1 LKTSTVDS
9 ALFLRNPT
17 GTLQA
22 LLLRCWAMNGFK
34 LLIDTNVVIGLED
47 AQPVQASLAELVRL
61 SNEHGIGLFVDG
73 ANYDDVARDKD
84 ETRRAV
90 TLSKLAKFQQLRGIP
105 LPVESFLVARFGAI
119 NKDNDRSDVRFL
131 AALDAKAVD
140 FLVSQDIGLH
150 RRADRAGLGAN
161 VFTVEEALQWVRHL
175 FGVKAV
181 KLPYIVERKAYEIDN
196 SHTIFV
202 SLRADYPGFDTW
214 FDKCRR
220 EHRECWVLELD
231 DDIAGLIVRK
241 NETHA
246 QAGTKGLGPKI
257 LKICTFKVRDEF
269 LGEKYGELLLKQVLW
284 FAQHNRYDLTYVTA
298 FPKQA
303 FLIDLLCAYGFRHT
317 ETLANGEL
325 MLEKSF
331 VNGPLP
337 AVSSEMLSF
346 DREHYPRF
354 SDSPEV
360 HKFCIPIQPD
370 YHRQLFPEIAFGA
383 ELPLFPS
390 SAFTPMLAHGS
401 ARTPGNT
408 IRKVYLCRA
417 KITRLRPGDL
427 VFFYMSKDQ
436 AYSASQS
443 ITTVGVVEQVVDIM
457 SAEELVKQTAKR
469 SVFSGEDLTGMEP
482 SPVSPVKMID
492 FLLVGHSQ
500 PAVPLATLVSTG
512 IFNGRPPQSIAEFTE
527 DRYSALKTFLQL
539 GFDI

>member
-1 LKTSTVDS
+1 
-9 ALFLRNPT
+9 
-17 GTLQA
+17 
-22 LLLRCWAMNGFK
+22 MNGFK
-34 LLIDTNVVIGLED
+34 FLIDTNVVIGLED
-47 AQPVQASLAELVRL
+47 AQPVEAPLAELVRV
-61 SNEHGIGLFVDG
+61 SGEHGIGLFVDG

-105 LPVESFLVARFGAI
+105 LPTESGLVARFGAI
-119 NKDNDRSDVRFL
+119 NNDNDRSDVRFL

-140 FLVSQDIGLH
+140 FVVTQDSGLH

-161 VFTVEEALQWVRHL
+161 VFTIEEALQWVKQL

-181 KLPYIVERKAYEIDN
+181 KLPYIVERKAYEIDKSN
-196 SHTIFV
+196 AIFE

-214 FDKCRR
+214 FDKCRK

-231 DDIAGLIVRK
+231 GDIAGLIIRK

-246 QAGTKGLGPKI
+246 LACTEGLGPKI

-284 FAQHNRYDLTYVTA
+284 FAQHNQYDLAYITA

-303 FLIDLLCAYGFRHT
+303 FLIDLLLAYGFKHT
-317 ETLANGEL
+317 KTLANEEL
-325 MLEKSF
+325 MLEKTF

-337 AVSSEMLSF
+337 AVSADVFGS
-346 DREHYPRF
+346 DRGHYPRF
-354 SDSPEV
+354 FDGPGV
-360 HKFCIPIQPD
+360 RKFCVPIQPD
-370 YHRQLFPEIAFGA
+370 YHRRLFPEIAFVA

-390 SAFTPMLAHGS
+390 STFSPMLAHGS

-427 VFFYMSKDQ
+427 VFFYMSKDE
-436 AYSASQS
+436 AYAASQS
-443 ITTVGVVEQVVDIM
+443 ITTVGVVEQVANVT
-457 SAEELVKQTAKR
+457 SAEELIKQTAKR
-469 SVFSGEDLTGMEP
+469 SVFSAKDLSGMAP
-482 SPVSPVKMID
+482 SSVSPVKMID

-500 PAVPLATLVSTG
+500 PSVPLATLVAAG
-512 IFNGRPPQSIAEFTE
+512 IFHGRPPQSIAELSE
-527 DRYSALKTFLQL
+527 ERYAVLKALLQL